1 MDSGRDVFMSNVE
14 MVSFTFC
21 VTNRKIGY
29 KILRAWGCVSSP
41 IPNPGSW
48 ISSLECS
55 VSSLVVL
62 RGLHTDTNTIEGA
75 GTGANLSCK
84 WSPVF
89 GHGTNFDAWLAVA
102 AEVEVARA
110 KAEAES
116 PKMVK
121 TKGDDGI
128 LLAAINHLCKLLWL
142 FVWK

>member
-1 MDSGRDVFMSNVE
+1 
-14 MVSFTFC
+14 
-21 VTNRKIGY
+21 
-29 KILRAWGCVSSP
+29 
-41 IPNPGSW
+41 
-48 ISSLECS
+48 
-55 VSSLVVL
+55 
-62 RGLHTDTNTIEGA
+62 
-75 GTGANLSCK
+75 
-84 WSPVF
+84 
-89 GHGTNFDAWLAVA
+89 VA